1 MSVSGADIAKGI
13 NALWNSSDLDDQF
26 TAFWTATEI
35 ANNPVLNDDEATPG
49 NAFPYCVFKVDPGT
63 TITRMSAGEG
73 LKQQIRTVPLIFHV
87 FAKQNSGTSAKQ
99 IAANMA
105 EEILK
110 IYGGHPEVNPTDMSL
125 DHGNFLITQL
135 VNDYGVRVED
145 SVYQWII
152 NYNIMVDVPVA
163 I

>member
-1 MSVSGADIAKGI
+1 MSISGADIEKGVS
-13 NALWNSSDLDDQF
+13 ALWNSSNLDDQF

-35 ANNPVLNDDEATPG
+35 TNNPVLNDDESTPG

-63 TITRMSAGEG
+63 TITRMSSGESS
-73 LKQQIRTVPLIFHV
+73 KQQIRTVPLIFHV
-87 FAKQNSGTSAKQ
+87 FAKQNGSTSAKQ

-110 IYGGHPEVNPTDMSL
+110 VYGGHPTVNPTPLTL

-135 VNDYGVRVED
+135 VNDYSVRAED
-145 SVYQWII
+145 KVYQWII
-152 NYNIMVDVPVA
+152 NYTIMVDVPVA